1 MKIIPV
7 DFTNLS
13 YHAINDRAARFN
25 NIENS
30 LGWGNPVASAID
42 KKDRTATATLT
53 DTGVI
58 IIRNS
63 QNMIV
68 TAWFASVKQAS
79 DVWARSDN
87 AGRIPSKLWN
97 LLHYIN
103 NTYYWQSLVA
113 A

>member
-1 MKIIPV
+1 MSLTPI

-30 LGWGNPVASAID
+30 LGWGNPVASAVD
-42 KKDRTATATLT
+42 KKDHTATATLT

-63 QNMIV
+63 RNMIV
-68 TAWFASVKQAS
+68 TAWFASVKQAC
-79 DVWARSDN
+79 DVWAGSGND
-87 AGRIPSKLWN
+87 GIIPTKLWN

-103 NTYYWQSLVA
+103 NTYYWKTLVA
-113 A
+113 